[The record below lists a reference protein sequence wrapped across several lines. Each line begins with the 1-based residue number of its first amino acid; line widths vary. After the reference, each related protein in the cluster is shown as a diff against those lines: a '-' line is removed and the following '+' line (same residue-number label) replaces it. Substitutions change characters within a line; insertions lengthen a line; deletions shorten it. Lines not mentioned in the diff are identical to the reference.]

1 MPKVKI
7 LLPTVML
14 FVALT
19 LAATAAVAQSDLPPA
34 KVSLETT
41 SVAAGIGFSWGNGKL
56 RFNGKE
62 YGFSINGVTLIDIG
76 VSKAS
81 AAGDVYNLADLAKF
95 EGQYVAAEAS
105 VALGGGVG
113 GMSLRNSNGVVMHLN
128 SVSQGARLQLGS
140 SGMSIKLWLPPRR
153 G

>member
-1 MPKVKI
+1 MPKVKN
-7 LLPTVML
+7 LFSTVTL
-14 FVALT
+14 SVALI
-19 LAATAAVAQSDLPPA
+19 LAATAAVAQSDLAAA

-41 SVAAGIGFSWGNGKL
+41 SIAAGIGFSWGNGKL
-56 RFNGKE
+56 SFNGKD
-62 YGFSINGVTLIDIG
+62 YGFSIDGVTFIDVG

-81 AAGDVYNLADLAKF
+81 ASGDVYNLADLAKF

-105 VALGGGVG
+105 VAFGGGVG
-113 GMSLRNSNGVVMHLN
+113 GMSLRNSNGVVMRLS

-140 SGMSIKLWLPPRR
+140 SGMSVRLWLPLRK

>member
-14 FVALT
+14 LVALT
-19 LAATAAVAQSDLPPA
+19 LAATAAVAQSDLPA
-34 KVSLETT
+34 AQVSLETT
-41 SVAAGIGFSWGNGKL
+41 SVAAGVGFSWGNGKL

-62 YGFSINGVTLIDIG
+62 YGFSIDGVTLIDIG

-81 AAGDVYNLADLAKF
+81 AAGEVYNLPDLAKF

-105 VALGGGVG
+105 FALGGGLG

-128 SVSQGARLQLGS
+128 SISQGARLQLGS
-140 SGMSIKLWLPPRR
+140 SGMSIKLWLPPKK

>member
-14 FVALT
+14 FSALT
-19 LAATAAVAQSDLPPA
+19 LAATPAIAQSELAAA
-34 KVSLETT
+34 KVSFETT
-41 SVAAGIGFSWGNGKL
+41 SIAAGIGFSWGNGKL
-56 RFNGKE
+56 RFNGKD
-62 YGFSINGVTLIDIG
+62 YGFSIDGVTFIDVGI
-76 VSKAS
+76 SKAS
-81 AAGDVYNLADLAKF
+81 AAGDVYNLAELAKF

-113 GMSLRNSNGVVMHLN
+113 ELSLRNSNGVVMRLS

-140 SGMSIKLWLPPRR
+140 SGMSIKLWLPPRK

>member
-14 FVALT
+14 FFALT
-19 LAATAAVAQSDLPPA
+19 LAVTAAVAQSDLPA
-34 KVSLETT
+34 ATVSFETT

-62 YGFSINGVTLIDIG
+62 YGFSINGVTLIDVG

-95 EGQYVAAEAS
+95 EGQYVAAEAN
-105 VALGGGVG
+105 VALGGGLG

-140 SGMSIKLWLPPRR
+140 SGMSIKLWLPPRK

>member
-19 LAATAAVAQSDLPPA
+19 LAATAAVAQSDLPAA

-105 VALGGGVG
+105 LALGGGVG

>member
-14 FVALT
+14 SVALT
-19 LAATAAVAQSDLPPA
+19 LAATAAVAQSDLPAA

>member
-19 LAATAAVAQSDLPPA
+19 LAATAAVAQSDLPAA

-62 YGFSINGVTLIDIG
+62 YGFSIDGVTLIDVG

-81 AAGDVYNLADLAKF
+81 AAGDVYNLAELAKF
-95 EGQYVAAEAS
+95 EGNYVAAEAS
-105 VALGGGVG
+105 IALG
-113 GMSLRNSNGVVMHLN
+113 NG
-128 SVSQGARLQLGS
+128 
-140 SGMSIKLWLPPRR
+140 R
-153 G
+153 GCREC

>member
-1 MPKVKI
+1 MPKVKSFFFTVT
-7 LLPTVML
+7 LL
-14 FVALT
+14 FALT
-19 LAATAAVAQSDLPPA
+19 LAATEAVAQSDLA
-34 KVSLETT
+34 AAQVSLETT
-41 SVAAGIGFSWGNGKL
+41 SIAAGIGFSWGNGKL
-56 RFNGKE
+56 RFNGKD
-62 YGFSINGVTLIDIG
+62 YGFSIDGVTFIDVG

-81 AAGDVYNLADLAKF
+81 AAGAVYNLAELAKF

-113 GMSLRNSNGVVMHLN
+113 GMSLRNSNGVVMRLS

-140 SGMSIKLWLPPRR
+140 SGMSVRLWLPLKK

>member
-7 LLPTVML
+7 LLRTAML
-14 FVALT
+14 SAALAF
-19 LAATAAVAQSDLPPA
+19 AATAALAQSQLPAA

-41 SVAAGIGFSWGNGKL
+41 SIAAGIGFSWGNGKL

-62 YGFSINGVTLIDIG
+62 YGFSIDGVTLIDIG

-81 AAGDVYNLADLAKF
+81 AAGDVYHLADLAQF
-95 EGQYVAAEAS
+95 EGHYVAAEAS

-113 GMSLRNSNGVVMHLN
+113 GISLRNANGVVMQLN

>member
-19 LAATAAVAQSDLPPA
+19 LAATAAVAQSDLPAA

-41 SVAAGIGFSWGNGKL
+41 SIAAGVGFSLGNGKL

-62 YGFSINGVTLIDIG
+62 YGFSIDGVTLIDVG

-81 AAGDVYNLADLAKF
+81 AAGDVYHLADLAKF
-95 EGQYVAAEAS
+95 EGHYVAAEAS
-105 VALGGGVG
+105 IALGGGVG
-113 GMSLRNSNGVVMHLN
+113 GISLRNSNGVVMHLN

-140 SGMSIKLWLPPRR
+140 SGMSIKLSLPPRKS
-153 G
+153 